1 MRKKS
6 LLMTLIVLLGALG
19 MRGQNVVDEIIARVN
34 NAIITRSD
42 LEHGKQQTLEDL
54 KQRYP
59 SDWQSKWTERQ
70 NDVLRDLIDQQLLV
84 QKGKELGITADTEL
98 IKRLDELRQQ
108 MGLKSMEE
116 LEEAARQQGISYE
129 DFKDQIRNSIVT
141 QKVIAQ
147 EVGGRIGGHITNEDV
162 QNWYKAHQKDLEMP
176 EQVTLAEILISTQ
189 PPKPATDDKNKDQ
202 NTQASLPEDPSRVAE
217 AQAQANDLLQQL
229 RNGGAKFEDL
239 ARKYS
244 AGPTA
249 AQGGEIGT
257 FKRGEMARELE
268 DKVFSLK
275 PGEVSDVVRT
285 RQGFIIFKV
294 LQHQDAGIPPLKD
307 LDAKIRDAIYVERLE
322 PAARVYLTKLRE
334 EAFVEVHQG
343 FVDTGASPN
352 QTKPII
358 MASNTNGDD
367 EIKTPKKQKR
377 KKHFLVF

>member
-1 MRKKS
+1 
-6 LLMTLIVLLGALG
+6 
-19 MRGQNVVDEIIARVN
+19 VDEIIARVN